1 MLFRKFASFDRTL
14 KMLTRIGVRLT
25 SVQNQSKYYLPI
37 RSLESH
43 PFDHDRSSDRNPT
56 LRPDKLRITI
66 PVPVQTR
73 ALKRH
78 RSPKQISK
86 ELDKQK
92 LKHKSMIISTKRPE
106 LNHRVAQTY
115 GRFDKL
121 KLGKVKHLTF
131 NVSLTFKGCPLHHE
145 VLRHLVLIN
154 CK

>member
-1 MLFRKFASFDRTL
+1 
-14 KMLTRIGVRLT
+14 MLTRYTLRLCT
-25 SVQNQSKYYLPI
+25 SQNQSKYYLPI
-37 RSLESH
+37 RSMESH
-43 PFDHDRSSDRNPT
+43 PFDHDRLTDRNAT
-56 LRPDKLRITI
+56 LKPDKLRITI

-92 LKHKSMIISTKRPE
+92 LKHKSVIISTKRPE

-121 KLGKVKHLTF
+121 KLGQ
-131 NVSLTFKGCPLHHE
+131 
-145 VLRHLVLIN
+145 
-154 CK
+154 